1 MMRRRLGG
9 LLLLLAIA
17 YLIGEAWAVGGWQGR
32 PYSWTQDAI
41 SALGVPEVL
50 HSGEGEIA
58 STRHVAMNATFI
70 ASGARVLL
78 ATLVL
83 APFVPRVRWLVLP
96 LAVVHGV
103 GTIIVGF
110 YPTGLTAER
119 ANMHGLGAVMAIVGG
134 AVLLAAITAAVA
146 GRHPLLAVWTAVCAL
161 VSLLGC
167 VLALTGVGGFGLV
180 ERLAVDAVIVWQIAT
195 GAALL
200 LVPAPAPRPATE
212 SRISTPKPAS
222 P

>member
-1 MMRRRLGG
+1 MRRRLGG

-17 YLIGEAWAVGGWQGR
+17 YLLGEAWAVGGWQGR

-41 SALGVPEVL
+41 SSLGVPETMWTDVG
-50 HSGEGEIA
+50 HAE

-96 LAVVHGV
+96 LAVVHAL
-103 GTIIVGF
+103 GTIIVGL

-146 GRHPLLAVWTAVCAL
+146 GRHRMLAVWTGVCAL

-180 ERLAVDAVIVWQIAT
+180 ERLAVDAVIVWQIGT

-200 LVPAPAPRPATE
+200 LSPAARSQRPDPALP
-212 SRISTPKPAS
+212 
-222 P
+222 

>member
-1 MMRRRLGG
+1 MRRRLGG

-83 APFVPRVRWLVLP
+83 APFVPRLRWLVLP
-96 LAVVHGV
+96 LALV
-103 GTIIVGF
+103 
-110 YPTGLTAER
+110 
-119 ANMHGLGAVMAIVGG
+119 HGLGTVLVGLYPASLSPARGTMHGIGAFLAIVGG

-146 GRHPLLAVWTAVCAL
+146 RRDPLLAVWTGVCAL
-161 VSLLGC
+161 ASLLGC

-180 ERLAVDAVIVWQIAT
+180 ERLAVDAVIVWQIVT
-195 GAALL
+195 GAVL
-200 LVPAPAPRPATE
+200 LVMPASAPRPAPD
-212 SRISTPKPAS
+212 SRTSSPTPAS